1 MRRFDWKTMS
11 VDIAVDIAA
20 GLLIAAGTYNF
31 AVMANFPMVGVNG
44 IALIFYHLFGT
55 PIGLMAVLLNIP
67 IAACCYRILGKT
79 FFLHSVR
86 TIVITSVLMDV
97 IAPLF
102 PVYTGERLLAAL
114 CTGVLSGLGYA
125 FIYMRGSSTG
135 GADFVIL
142 SIKAKRPHMSI
153 GKITFGI
160 DLFVVVIGTVL
171 ISKDVDGLIYGVIVS
186 FLISI
191 MVDKVM
197 YGINAGKLTLI
208 VTSKPQEVA
217 HRIDEMVGRGA
228 TFLKAKGSFKGEDM
242 DVVMCACNNKQMYP
256 IRNVVKEVDPA
267 AFVIIMESNEV
278 LGEGFNRMQ

>member
-1 MRRFDWKTMS
+1 MRKLDWKNMS
-11 VDIAVDIAA
+11 IDVAVDIIS

-67 IAACCYRILGKT
+67 IAVFCYRILGKT
-79 FFLHSVR
+79 FFMHSVR

-97 IAPLF
+97 VAPLF
-102 PVYTGERLLAAL
+102 PVYEGDRLLAAL

-135 GADFVIL
+135 GADFIIL
-142 SIKAKRPHMSI
+142 SIKAKSPHMSI

-160 DLFVVVIGTVL
+160 DLLVVVIGTIL

-186 FLISI
+186 FLISV

-197 YGINAGKLTLI
+197 YGINAGKLALI
-208 VTSKPQEVA
+208 VTSKPKEVA
-217 HRIDEMVGRGA
+217 RRIDEMVGRGA
-228 TFLKAKGSFKGEDM
+228 TFLKAQGSFSGNDM

-256 IRNVVKEVDPA
+256 IRNIVKDVDSA

-278 LGEGFNRMQ
+278 LGEGFNLIR